1 MHSIDDTEARDPGFA
16 SFWGHPRPVWML
28 FGVTIGLNF
37 AFYGFRAYLAPY
49 IEHFFVAMGP
59 AAAQKQADLVS
70 SGFLALMY
78 ATPIIGG
85 YVADKI
91 LGETRALIMALWLG
105 VIGLVLMA
113 LPSLIGF
120 EIGMALFALSAGL
133 GIPLTVLIGRT
144 YGPGDPRRAGG
155 YTIFYLA
162 INLGA
167 FITPFICAD
176 WIGKNYGYHWGFIAA
191 AVGMLVAALIFQAYH
206 RILRP
211 ALPRGDHL
219 HGRMA
224 TVWVLAVIAVLLYPT
239 ALLLSFPKILS
250 WSMYGLMILLVLYF
264 VVSCVRRGDRVQA
277 QRYIALF
284 LLFVPYVVFWAFSLQ
299 GVTSLNFLARDHVT
313 PIWHGVLPMLHLSWS
328 YTLFQSA
335 NPLFILIFAPLMAM
349 LWPWL
354 DRKGRDPSTPRK
366 FGIGL
371 LLVALGYGVLVLA
384 IHYLQGPN
392 GHISWWPLAL
402 CYLLATLGELALSPI
417 GYSLVGQLAAP
428 EEASLAMGGWFFG
441 VALAY
446 QLGGWIATLTT
457 SGAGASALP
466 TVAGYGHVYALLFW
480 WGLAVAAVFLL
491 AAPWIKRLM
500 HGIR

>member
-1 MHSIDDTEARDPGFA
+1 MHVVDTEARDPGFA
-16 SFWGHPRPVWML
+16 KTFGHPRPVWML

-49 IEHFFVAMGP
+49 MEGFFAALGP
-59 AAAQKQADLVS
+59 AAAEQQADLLS

-91 LGETRALIMALWLG
+91 LGEARSLLISLWLT
-105 VIGLVLMA
+105 VLGLGLMA
-113 LPSLIGF
+113 SPTLIGF
-120 EIGMALFALSAGL
+120 EIGMALFALGAGL

-144 YGPGDPRRAGG
+144 YGPGDAKREGG
-155 YTIFYLA
+155 YTLFYMA

-167 FITPFICAD
+167 VIAPWVCGI
-176 WIGKNYGYHWGFIAA
+176 WIGAHYGYRWGFIAA
-191 AVGMLVAALIFQAYH
+191 AGGMAVAALIFQRYH

-211 ALPRGDHL
+211 ALPPGEHL
-219 HGRMA
+219 HGRKA
-224 TVWVLAVIAVLLYPT
+224 TLWTLVIIALLVYPT
-239 ALLLSFPKILS
+239 ALLLSFPAVLR
-250 WSMYGLMILLVLYF
+250 WAMYSLMALLVAYF
-264 VVSCVRRGDRVQA
+264 FFSSIRRGHRIQTH
-277 QRYIALF
+277 RYIALF

-299 GVTSLNFLARDHVT
+299 GATSLNFLARDFVT
-313 PIWHGVLPMLHLSWS
+313 APFDWN
-328 YTLFQSA
+328 YTVFQSA
-335 NPLFILIFAPLMAM
+335 NPAFILMFAPVLAL

-384 IHYLQGPN
+384 INHMQDPT
-392 GHISWWPLAL
+392 GHITWWPLVL

-417 GYSLVGQLAAP
+417 GYALVGQLAAP

-441 VALAY
+441 VSLAY

-457 SGAGASALP
+457 PGNGAQVLTRIGDYA
-466 TVAGYGHVYALLFW
+466 HVYSLLFW
-480 WGLAVAAVFLL
+480 WGLGIAAVFLV

-500 HGIR
+500 HGIH